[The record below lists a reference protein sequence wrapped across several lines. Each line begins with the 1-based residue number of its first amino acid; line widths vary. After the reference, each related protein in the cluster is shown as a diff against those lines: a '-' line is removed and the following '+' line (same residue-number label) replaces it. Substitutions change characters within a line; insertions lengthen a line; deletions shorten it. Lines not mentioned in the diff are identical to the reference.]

1 MFILWNGRVVDS
13 QTISYF
19 SSFRFEI
26 GIKYGA
32 ESTVKNYVSIAS
44 DEKSDLPDRFSICS
58 SLLVDY
64 VNSEHNFLT
73 MFKDNGSHWFTLDLA
88 VTQRNLETMT
98 ETMKIY
104 YKDPDSGKYAND
116 MFQDTGILIN
126 PHSWYHICM
135 GLDTVSGLLRIVV
148 NSREV
153 VNMEKEYFRNTKDW
167 KSNSVKGKVLGTER
181 IILKDTYLSSI

>member
-1 MFILWNGRVVDS
+1 MAFNTDTAQLRE
-13 QTISYF
+13 F
-19 SSFRFEI
+19 SLT
-26 GIKYGA
+26 A
-32 ESTVKNYVSIAS
+32 
-44 DEKSDLPDRFSICS
+44 
-58 SLLVDY
+58 LLVAT
-64 VNSEHNFLT
+64 VNSEHNLVT
-73 MFKDNGSHWFTLDLA
+73 MYKEDGSHWFTLDLA

-104 YKDPDSGKYAND
+104 YEDPDTGKYAND
-116 MFQDTGILIN
+116 MFLDTGILIN

-148 NSREV
+148 NGMEV

>member
-1 MFILWNGRVVDS
+1 MMFLKSALHLIFMFILWNGRVVNS

-32 ESTVKNYVSIAS
+32 EFTVKNYVSIAS

-58 SLLVDY
+58 SLLVNY

-104 YKDPDSGKYAND
+104 YEDPDTGKYASEQ
-116 MFQDTGILIN
+116 FLDTGIPIV
-126 PHSWYHICM
+126 PHSW
-135 GLDTVSGLLRIVV
+135 LELPTNL
-148 NSREV
+148 REV
-153 VNMEKEYFRNTKDW
+153 SQCLF
-167 KSNSVKGKVLGTER
+167 
-181 IILKDTYLSSI
+181 SIVS

>member
-1 MFILWNGRVVDS
+1 MFLRCTFPVIFMFILRNGRVVNS
-13 QTISYF
+13 QTIKYF
-19 SSFRFEI
+19 SSFQFEK
-26 GIKYGA
+26 GIVYGA

-88 VTQRNLETMT
+88 VTQRNLDTMT

-104 YKDPDSGKYAND
+104 YEDPDTGKYASEQ
-116 MFQDTGILIN
+116 FLDTGIPVV
-126 PHSWYHICM
+126 PHSW
-135 GLDTVSGLLRIVV
+135 LELPTNLFEVSH
-148 NSREV
+148 
-153 VNMEKEYFRNTKDW
+153 
-167 KSNSVKGKVLGTER
+167 
-181 IILKDTYLSSI
+181 